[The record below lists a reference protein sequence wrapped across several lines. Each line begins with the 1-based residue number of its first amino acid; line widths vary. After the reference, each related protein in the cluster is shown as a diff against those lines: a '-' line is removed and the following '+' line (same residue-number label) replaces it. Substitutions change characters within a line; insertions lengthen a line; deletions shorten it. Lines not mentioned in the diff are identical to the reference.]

1 MNRSQVQK
9 ALKQRFHAENYFGRV
24 DLTIAKQVY
33 ASSPLG
39 LDRQSARFD
48 ADGNIVEEKYV
59 FENGWYQPVS
69 RHAIFDY
76 MPSEQAIGYKRH
88 T

>member
-33 ASSPLG
+33 ASSPTFLG
-39 LDRQSARFD
+39 AQRGFVVEQSRYWLAQ
-48 ADGNIVEEKYV
+48 ILVMEKTLLRV
-59 FENGWYQPVS
+59 TK
-69 RHAIFDY
+69 I
-76 MPSEQAIGYKRH
+76 
-88 T
+88 